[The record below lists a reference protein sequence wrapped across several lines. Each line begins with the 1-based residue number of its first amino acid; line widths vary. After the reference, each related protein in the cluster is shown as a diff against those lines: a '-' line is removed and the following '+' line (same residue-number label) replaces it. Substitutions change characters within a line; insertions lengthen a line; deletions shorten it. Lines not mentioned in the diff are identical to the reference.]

1 MLDSAGNSDVRVCPL
16 ERRIHSAFRT
26 SALNFV
32 MLALIVF
39 HGAVFGSNI
48 MDPSSSFNPIDNT
61 TRDKTV
67 LSLFKKNRSDAEI
80 EGRLSALSR
89 SHRRLMLAA
98 YMTALF
104 N

>member
-1 MLDSAGNSDVRVCPL
+1 MLDSAGNGDVRVFPL

-48 MDPSSSFNPIDNT
+48 MDPFSSFNPIDNT

-67 LSLFKKNRSDAEI
+67 QSLSKKIAPMQKLRGGPLHYQGHTGD
-80 EGRLSALSR
+80 
-89 SHRRLMLAA
+89 
-98 YMTALF
+98 
-104 N
+104 